1 MSYGMGGCCQ
11 YNELMPFPP
20 RFSLDSVLFGMMML
34 FLWAAIFAFR
44 YWQYLCAGKH
54 EDPQDVRKW
63 GWISFGL
70 FAACLSSGAIFL
82 LRIFLRP

>member
-44 YWQYLCAGKH
+44 GLQHDDLDALPCELAGRD
-54 EDPQDVRKW
+54 ET
-63 GWISFGL
+63 G
-70 FAACLSSGAIFL
+70 
-82 LRIFLRP
+82 